1 MMYNGHEIHW
11 MRNNT
16 IKWMYSEFLWI
27 SESEV
32 DSNAK
37 RLVDGIAW
45 NQSQEFVI
53 EFHLE
58 NVVATSNLIENE
70 IIESLLIHLI
80 ENCWLFLLCLC
91 VWQVNKMAIEM
102 QRKRMNA
109 VEQRLAKEKRKKGG
123 ETALRER
130 WQSF

>member
-1 MMYNGHEIHW
+1 M
-11 MRNNT
+11 
-16 IKWMYSEFLWI
+16 
-27 SESEV
+27 
-32 DSNAK
+32 
-37 RLVDGIAW
+37 
-45 NQSQEFVI
+45 
-53 EFHLE
+53 
-58 NVVATSNLIENE
+58 ATSNLIENE

-109 VEQRLAKEKRKKGG
+109 VEERLNGEKQKTKGK
-123 ETALRER
+123 TALGEQ